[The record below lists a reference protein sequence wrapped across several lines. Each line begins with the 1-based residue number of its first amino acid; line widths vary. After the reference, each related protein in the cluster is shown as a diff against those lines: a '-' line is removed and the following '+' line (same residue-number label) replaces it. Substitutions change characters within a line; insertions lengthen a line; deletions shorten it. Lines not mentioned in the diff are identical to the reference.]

1 MRTFAIYGATLA
13 TVAVLGAGL
22 GACSDGSNAGP
33 VGAPGSGGMVSAS
46 GGMPAATAGS
56 SALPTAGTNNNTPTA
71 GSGTGLGTA
80 GTSDPGTGGMPVVTG
95 GSSTGG
101 TGVVVTGGSD
111 AGGMPTGG
119 TGAGGAVNTGPFKIL
134 ILSTALEFAH
144 DSIQNCQYM
153 LGLESAKATAV
164 KDWAQ
169 AAPLSTQWT
178 SDLAT
183 DDLAQFTDA
192 TLKNYAMVFSC
203 SPTGTVFSGNAKVK
217 DKAGAMAA
225 FQHFVEN
232 GGAWGGIH
240 SATDFENKGG
250 FPWFTNILAGA
261 YFVTHD
267 NDGTSGTVQLDATNK
282 THPML
287 TGLQS
292 SYSTQDEWYKMN
304 RDVSAQ
310 PGFLILQRLA
320 VDNRPLTWVKEIA
333 NPSGGT
339 GGRMFNTVRGHN
351 KSVYKEA
358 EFRKTV
364 LQGILWA
371 TRRM

>member
-1 MRTFAIYGATLA
+1 MRNFAICGATLA

-22 GACSDGSNAGP
+22 GACSDGSGL
-33 VGAPGSGGMVSAS
+33 VGSGGTGSGGMPSTT
-46 GGMPAATAGS
+46 GGMPAATAGTS
-56 SALPTAGTNNNTPTA
+56 PLPTAGTDNGPTA

-80 GTSDPGTGGMPVVTG
+80 GTSDPGTGGTPVAVG
-95 GSSTGG
+95 GSATGG
-101 TGVVVTGGSD
+101 TGVVGTGGSD
-111 AGGMPTGG
+111 VGGATTGG
-119 TGAGGAVNTGPFKIL
+119 TGAGGTTNSGPFKIL
-134 ILSTALEFAH
+134 ILSTALQYAH
-144 DSIQNCQYM
+144 DSIPNCQYM

-169 AAPLSTQWT
+169 ATPLSTQWT
-178 SDLAT
+178 ADLAT

-203 SPTGTVFSGNAKVK
+203 SPTGPVFSENPNVKGNK
-217 DKAGAMAA
+217 DVAMLA

-261 YFVTHD
+261 YFVSHD
-267 NDGTSGTVQLDATNK
+267 VDSGTVQIDPTNK
-282 THPML
+282 THPVVS
-287 TGLQS
+287 GLLS

-320 VDNRPLTWVKEIA
+320 ADNRPLTWTKEIA
-333 NPSGGT
+333 NPNGGT

-371 TRRM
+371 TRR

>member
-1 MRTFAIYGATLA
+1 
-13 TVAVLGAGL
+13 V
-22 GACSDGSNAGP
+22 
-33 VGAPGSGGMVSAS
+33 
-46 GGMPAATAGS
+46 
-56 SALPTAGTNNNTPTA
+56 
-71 GSGTGLGTA
+71 
-80 GTSDPGTGGMPVVTG
+80 
-95 GSSTGG
+95 TGG
-101 TGVVVTGGSD
+101 TGTTGGT
-111 AGGMPTGG
+111 ATGGTATGTGGTATGG
-119 TGAGGAVNTGPFKIL
+119 TGGATNTGPFKIL
-134 ILSTALEFAH
+134 ILSTALEFPH
-144 DSIQNCQYM
+144 DSIPNCQYM

-169 AAPLSTQWT
+169 ATPISTQWT
-178 SDLAT
+178 ADLAT

-203 SPTGTVFSGNAKVK
+203 SPTGTVFSNNPKVK
-217 DKAGAMAA
+217 DKNVAMSA

-240 SATDFENKGG
+240 SATDFENKNG

-267 NDGTSGTVQLDATNK
+267 ADGTSGTVQLDSTNK
-282 THPML
+282 THPAL
-287 TGLQS
+287 AGLQAT
-292 SYSTQDEWYKMN
+292 YSTSDEWYKMN

-320 VDNRPLTWVKEIA
+320 SDNRPITWAKEIA
-333 NPSGGT
+333 NPNGGT

-351 KSVYKEA
+351 KKVYQES